1 MTVRQFLNRRILPV
15 VILMLACVV
24 AAFAAVGFIPADSRS
39 LGVWTLVPFAGFAA
53 CIVYLFYGVRCPTCR
68 NQIVGLAYL
77 PRGGYFRI
85 SAAVRFC
92 PFCGLSLDTEVD
104 QRGRPVATPAETWP
118 APLEP

>member
-15 VILMLACVV
+15 VILMLACFV
-24 AAFAAVGFIPADSRS
+24 AFAAIGFIPTDSRS

-53 CIVYLFYGVRCPTCR
+53 CIVYLFYGVRCPRCR
-68 NQIVGLAYL
+68 NQIFGVAYL

-92 PFCGLSLDTEVD
+92 PFCGLSFDTEVD
-104 QRGRPVATPAETWP
+104 QRGHPIATPAKAQP
-118 APLEP
+118 DALDS